1 MNKYLFHIQVPIYM
15 NIEDIEQ
22 ELGVMQLS
30 DSFFPTGM
38 FATSNG
44 LEFLFTEKKIYC
56 MKDIANII
64 KINIIQQIGP
74 SDCIALAN
82 AFDSAKKNN
91 FDEIINADAIVFAT
105 KPIKEIREASV
116 RSGIQL
122 IKCVSEFVSENE
134 ILNKYKDSITK
145 NSAHGVFPIAFAI
158 CCNGLKI
165 KKEKCMMM
173 MMYGFTVS
181 VVGAAL
187 RLGLIQHF
195 EAQKIIHMTKPII
208 SQTIK
213 EHSEKTLSEMWQFA
227 PQTDIIQM
235 SHEKMDS
242 KMFIT

>member
-1 MNKYLFHIQVPIYM
+1 M
-15 NIEDIEQ
+15 NIDDIEQ
-22 ELGVMQLS
+22 ELGMMQLS

-44 LEFLFTEKKIYC
+44 LEFLFTEKKIHGLE
-56 MKDIANII
+56 DIANII
-64 KINIIQQIGP
+64 KTNIVQQIGP
-74 SDCIALAN
+74 SDCVALVN
-82 AFDSAKKNN
+82 AFDSANKNN
-91 FDEIINADAIVFAT
+91 FDEIIEIDAIVFAT
-105 KPIKEIREASV
+105 KAIKEIREASV

-134 ILNKYKDSITK
+134 ILNQYKDSITK
-145 NSAHGVFPIAFAI
+145 NKVHGVFPVAFAI

-165 KKEKCMMM
+165 KKEKSMMI

-181 VVGAAL
+181 IVGAAL

-195 EAQKIIHMTKPII
+195 EAQKIIHMIKPII
-208 SQTIK
+208 SQTVK
-213 EHSEKTLSEMWQFA
+213 EHSNKSLSEMWQFA

-235 SHEKMDS
+235 SHEKMNS